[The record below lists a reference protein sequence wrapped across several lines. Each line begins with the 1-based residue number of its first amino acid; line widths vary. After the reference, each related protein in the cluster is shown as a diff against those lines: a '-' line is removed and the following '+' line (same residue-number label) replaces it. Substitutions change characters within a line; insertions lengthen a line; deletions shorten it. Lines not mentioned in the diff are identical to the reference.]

1 MSQDNL
7 HVINRFTNEEKDD
20 DVGYQEDTTAIFIGS
35 ERKSPNIAKT
45 DRYRDAGHQELN
57 FVVPFAS
64 FLNFSCDFHASRFLV
79 RFLISF
85 IHSERWILMS
95 SVILEKKEL
104 RKFYKKISFAYFYT
118 LFIFYIF
125 LYRNTLITSAII

>member
-7 HVINRFTNEEKDD
+7 HIINRFTNEEKDD

-35 ERKSPNIAKT
+35 ERKPPNIAKT

-104 RKFYKKISFAYFYT
+104 CKFYKYLSHIFIHFLYFIFFYT
-118 LFIFYIF
+118 G
-125 LYRNTLITSAII
+125 TL